1 MASQQSG
8 INSWLEDELLQE
20 FRHDRASVDPS
31 WKSVFE
37 HNGTSGAT
45 ALNGAAPVNGA
56 SHGTFFPPAVPP
68 PPPSA
73 TDELIPLRGAAA
85 KIAENMAASVS
96 IPLATSQRII
106 AVKVI
111 DENRRLINHHRGLV
125 GR

>member
-20 FRHDRASVDPS
+20 FRHDRTSVDPL

-37 HNGTSGAT
+37 HNGANGPTAT
-45 ALNGAAPVNGA
+45 NGVAPVNGA
-56 SHGTFFPPAVPP
+56 SYATAFPPAIAP

-73 TDELIPLRGAAA
+73 SDELTPLRGAAG

-111 DENRRLINHHRGLV
+111 
-125 GR
+125 